1 MAVAGAGDELV
12 RLLLDELTEAG
23 GAPQASVI
31 GHQTRLPALSAALVN
46 GAAGHALDY
55 DDVNMAMPGHP
66 SVAILPGL
74 LALAEL
80 KRSSGREVITA
91 FVAGYETACRIGAA
105 LQPGH
110 YNLGFHSTGTVGA
123 FGAAAAC
130 ARLLGLDA
138 EATAMALGIA
148 GTQAA
153 GLKSQFGTMCK
164 PFHAGKAAQN
174 GLLAARLAARGFSS
188 RADIIEC
195 VQGFALTH
203 GPDFSPE
210 AALATPEAGLHLFA
224 NLFKYHA
231 ACYLTHAPIECAR
244 RLREQHRLT
253 PEAVAGITLRL
264 DASCERVCN
273 IPAPVDGLQSKF
285 SLRQTVAMALA
296 GVDTASLGAY
306 SAGNARDPALVRLR
320 ERIEIDWQDSWP
332 QTLSELEIEL
342 ADGRR
347 LTARHDAGIPAA
359 DIADQGRRLAAK
371 FDALV
376 EPVLGAPRTRE
387 LRETIAG
394 LDHLADV
401 AEPREA
407 RRRVS
412 PHPPSPQLGP
422 SPRDAGEGLSWYVV
436 AFAPLRAGE
445 GAERS
450 EAGEQRVA
458 GSGRRQNCR
467 ACRKGG
473 RARGARGRPI
483 RGQDLHRRYAG
494 RRDSRPPDA
503 VARRDPRHAR
513 RHRRGGGGDGVRR
526 RRAAC
531 RSCTRRCS
539 TPIRSTA
546 RNSTA
551 CTRRRSSIRWRRA
564 CRCSSDGRSGK
575 AASPALA

>member
-1 MAVAGAGDELV
+1 MVEKNLTQVLAGKSAAFEYGDLPPDAHELARQCILDYFGVAVAGASDELV

-23 GAPQASVI
+23 GATQASVI

-80 KRSSGREVITA
+80 RRSSGREVITA
-91 FVAGYETACRIGAA
+91 FVAGYEVACRIGAA

-138 EATAMALGIA
+138 DATAMALGIA

-195 VQGFALTH
+195 IQGFALTH

-244 RLREQHRLT
+244 ELHEQRLT
-253 PEAVAGITLRL
+253 PEAVARITLRL

-273 IPAPVDGLQSKF
+273 ILAPVDGLQSKF

-306 SAGNARDPALVRLR
+306 SAGNARDPALIGLR

-332 QTLSELEIEL
+332 QTLAELEIEL
-342 ADGRR
+342 ASGNR

-376 EPVLGAPRTRE
+376 EPLLGAPRARE

-394 LDHLADV
+394 LDHLTNI
-401 AEPREA
+401 AELA
-407 RRRVS
+407 R
-412 PHPPSPQLGP
+412 LA
-422 SPRDAGEGLSWYVV
+422 AG
-436 AFAPLRAGE
+436 
-445 GAERS
+445 
-450 EAGEQRVA
+450 
-458 GSGRRQNCR
+458 
-467 ACRKGG
+467 
-473 RARGARGRPI
+473 
-483 RGQDLHRRYAG
+483 
-494 RRDSRPPDA
+494 
-503 VARRDPRHAR
+503 
-513 RHRRGGGGDGVRR
+513 
-526 RRAAC
+526 
-531 RSCTRRCS
+531 
-539 TPIRSTA
+539 
-546 RNSTA
+546 
-551 CTRRRSSIRWRRA
+551 
-564 CRCSSDGRSGK
+564 
-575 AASPALA
+575 

>member
-1 MAVAGAGDELV
+1 MDGTNLTQVLARKSAALEYEDLPRDAHELARQCILDYFGVALAGAGDELV
-12 RLLLDELTEAG
+12 EVLLDELIEAG
-23 GAPQASVI
+23 GAPQASII

-105 LQPGH
+105 LRPGH
-110 YNLGFHSTGTVGA
+110 YDLGFHSTGTVGA

-130 ARLLGLDA
+130 ARLLGLEA
-138 EATAMALGIA
+138 EATAMAFGIA

-164 PFHAGKAAQN
+164 PFHAGKATQN

-188 RADIIEC
+188 RADIVEC
-195 VQGFALTH
+195 VQGFASTH
-203 GPDFSPE
+203 GADFSPE
-210 AALATPEAGLHLFA
+210 AALATPKAGLHLFA

-231 ACYLTHAPIECAR
+231 ACYLTHAPIECAH
-244 RLREQHRLT
+244 RLRDEHRVI

-285 SLRQTVAMALA
+285 SLRQTVAMTLA
-296 GVDTASLGAY
+296 GIDTASLGAY
-306 SAGNARDPALVRLR
+306 SAENARDPTLLGLR

-332 QTLSELEIEL
+332 QTLSELEIKL
-342 ADGRR
+342 ADGKC

-359 DIADQGRRLAAK
+359 DIFDQGRRLAAK

-376 EPVLGAPRTRE
+376 EPLLGAPRTRE

-394 LDHLADV
+394 LDRLSNITSLA
-401 AEPREA
+401 E
-407 RRRVS
+407 
-412 PHPPSPQLGP
+412 L
-422 SPRDAGEGLSWYVV
+422 
-436 AFAPLRAGE
+436 
-445 GAERS
+445 
-450 EAGEQRVA
+450 
-458 GSGRRQNCR
+458 
-467 ACRKGG
+467 
-473 RARGARGRPI
+473 
-483 RGQDLHRRYAG
+483 
-494 RRDSRPPDA
+494 
-503 VARRDPRHAR
+503 
-513 RHRRGGGGDGVRR
+513 
-526 RRAAC
+526 
-531 RSCTRRCS
+531 
-539 TPIRSTA
+539 
-546 RNSTA
+546 
-551 CTRRRSSIRWRRA
+551 
-564 CRCSSDGRSGK
+564 
-575 AASPALA
+575 AAS

>member
-1 MAVAGAGDELV
+1 MTDAVHAANLTEFLAFRATDLRYENISEAARTLARQCVLDYFGVAIAGAEDPLV
-12 RLLLDELTEAG
+12 RMLLNEMSEAG
-23 GAPQASVI
+23 GAPQAGVI
-31 GHQTRLPALSAALVN
+31 GHSGRLPALSAALVN
-46 GAAGHALDY
+46 GAASHALDY

-74 LALAEL
+74 LALAEQ

-110 YNLGFHSTGTVGA
+110 YNLGFHSTGTVGS

-130 ARLLGLDA
+130 ARLLGLQTKGT
-138 EATAMALGIA
+138 ATALGIA
-148 GTQAA
+148 GTQAS

-188 RADIIEC
+188 RSDIVEC

-210 AALATPEAGLHLFA
+210 AAFATPEAGLHLFA

-244 RLREQHRLT
+244 QLRAEHRLI
-253 PEAVAGITLRL
+253 PEAIAGITLRL

-306 SAGNARDPALVRLR
+306 SAENSHDPALIGLR

-347 LTARHDAGIPAA
+347 VTARHDSGVPAA

-394 LDHLADV
+394 LDGISNITSLA
-401 AEPREA
+401 E
-407 RRRVS
+407 
-412 PHPPSPQLGP
+412 L
-422 SPRDAGEGLSWYVV
+422 
-436 AFAPLRAGE
+436 
-445 GAERS
+445 
-450 EAGEQRVA
+450 
-458 GSGRRQNCR
+458 
-467 ACRKGG
+467 
-473 RARGARGRPI
+473 
-483 RGQDLHRRYAG
+483 
-494 RRDSRPPDA
+494 
-503 VARRDPRHAR
+503 
-513 RHRRGGGGDGVRR
+513 
-526 RRAAC
+526 
-531 RSCTRRCS
+531 
-539 TPIRSTA
+539 
-546 RNSTA
+546 
-551 CTRRRSSIRWRRA
+551 
-564 CRCSSDGRSGK
+564 
-575 AASPALA
+575 AAS